1 MYILELK
8 NLHYIPLQNFFLTHI
23 EALLVCL
30 NLLNVRTLNVKN
42 LSICKNLPSYSF
54 IPDELIGV
62 EVDEFLETP
71 VSDGTIEENFEEAFG
86 LPSLVPEALG
96 DITSTSEV
104 DDFNDVAQHRIV
116 DVVGDD
122 TYGRK
127 VIIVSACRLPSN
139 KILDHN
145 RLLR

>member
-1 MYILELK
+1 MLE
-8 NLHYIPLQNFFLTHI
+8 PL
-23 EALLVCL
+23 C
-30 NLLNVRTLNVKN
+30 KN
-42 LSICKNLPSYSF
+42 LSSYSF